1 MILERVKFLVR
12 NCIVV
17 IRYLFTYHQ
26 SFLHFV
32 VEEFKMALALS
43 WLSPARSNALAQD
56 PEVRSMAS
64 STQSEVE
71 LTLSNSEK
79 VHLVSIEAGEME
91 DSPPLPLL
99 SKEVGGCD
107 S

>member
-1 MILERVKFLVR
+1 MILKRVKFLVI

-17 IRYLFTYHQ
+17 IRYLFTFHQ
-26 SFLHFV
+26 SILHFV
-32 VEEFKMALALS
+32 VEAFKVVLALS
-43 WLSPARSNALAQD
+43 WLSPARSNALTQD
-56 PEVRSMAS
+56 SEVRFMAS
-64 STQSEVE
+64 STQSESPK

-99 SKEVGGCD
+99 SRRL
-107 S
+107 